1 MASKNDS
8 KRMAAKPAGMRG
20 SARALAGAILVP
32 LLALLVFAAAV
43 PARAQLDTGSIS
55 GVVTDPAGRVVQ
67 GATITATQLDTKAV
81 YTTESSSTGYF
92 VFPALHT
99 GSYQVRIT
107 ASGFKTTVRT
117 GVIVSIGTQTPQNVQ
132 LAVGSQTETVSVTA
146 GAASLETTTSEID
159 DNISPAQVEDL
170 PLQVTGNLRSITS
183 MEFLVPG
190 TVGPG
195 TSSGGSG
202 FQMTKINGGQEEGT
216 DYLVDGITTNRMQ
229 NGSGSVDILTPSV
242 EAVNEFHVSISGLPA
257 NLGRTTGGLANFNSK
272 SGTNQY
278 HGAVY
283 DFYKNSA
290 FDANNWFNNGYLAET
305 SPSNVAVRNSLQR
318 SPDTKNDYGVSLGG
332 PVRIPHVFNGSDK
345 TFFFFSWEQLRYNTG
360 SAVTSILPTPAEL
373 GGNGSYF
380 DFTSTLG
387 GVIPGASD
395 ACNSTLYY
403 GEIFD
408 PATETTNNGVSCR
421 QPFSVNGQLNE
432 IPIGRE
438 SQVAQAVLKYLP
450 QPNLT
455 GAGTNNFVYDTQDS
469 LAQTVYS
476 VRLDQNLSANHKI
489 WGFYNSRENTDQG
502 NGLNLPPPIN
512 SGGGGSVD
520 QLGKLFRLGWDWVLS
535 PSWVNS
541 LTIGTNRSNNY
552 NKSRAANM
560 NTNWDSQ
567 LGITNGS
574 GPVFPGFIFVGSPY
588 PSFGENIYSQDVDNT
603 IALNDIV
610 HWQHG
615 AHSFMFGGEAQYHQY
630 SFISKIGGT
639 CSGTS
644 GCFTFWDNQT
654 ASDTTYWGQDGN
666 SFAAFLIGQ
675 AGTANAIKQI
685 HAPRWIARYS
695 ALFAQDDWKVRP
707 NLTLNLGFRWS
718 YDTPRHEAE
727 GDTTNFSPTTP
738 NIGAAGTLGAL
749 VFAGK
754 GTGRN
759 GNVGET
765 WASIYYKDFSPRVG
779 FAWDPFA
786 DHRIVLRGN
795 GGIYYG
801 PLVYADFGQG
811 TMQGFTQNQTLFSG
825 DPLSGP
831 QLDGGLPL
839 LTDTPN
845 LDPTQSNG
853 QAVDYVGATN
863 GRPAM
868 VSTWTLESQVEIT
881 PNLYF
886 SLGYLGNHATH
897 LHGLI
902 DYPNDIPLNDL
913 SMGTCL
919 WWWAVAP
926 CPNGFNSPPIQP
938 YTGFSCAS
946 GCTWGISEPVEQAL
960 RPYPQYGYI
969 NQDSYLQNVGQ
980 SSYDALTAKL
990 ERRFHNGF
998 QLLASYTFSKT
1009 LTDADA
1015 IQPYYSTLQNQG
1027 GTQNPYDHKAEKA
1040 VSNEDI
1046 PNNVVVSYLYALPIG
1061 RGQKLLSSVPK
1072 PVNDFLIGG
1081 WRISGVQRYLGG
1093 QPISFFGANGIP
1105 GFDNGI
1111 RPNRVSGQATRR
1123 SGPFNPFSFVNDGN
1137 SSYDHNSGACTTGY
1151 WNCAAFADP
1160 NPNPGINVPYVFG
1173 DMPRNSSDIRGFAFY
1188 DEDFGI
1194 NKTFPIHEGI
1204 SAEFRGELFNAF
1216 NRHVFNKPD
1225 SGVQDTNFGQVG
1237 STLLGPRNIQFVLR
1251 INY

>member
-1 MASKNDS
+1 MAS
-8 KRMAAKPAGMRG
+8 R
-20 SARALAGAILVP
+20 RALNSIHAGLERMCRVARTSAVLLPV
-32 LLALLVFAAAV
+32 LALFVLVCAV
-43 PARAQLDTGSIS
+43 PARAQLDTGSIT
-55 GVVTDPAGRVVQ
+55 GVVTDPSGSVVQ
-67 GATITATQLDTKAV
+67 GATITATQQATQTT
-81 YTTESSSTGYF
+81 YTTQSSSTGSF
-92 VFPALHT
+92 VFPSLHT
-99 GSYQVRIT
+99 GTYVVKVS
-107 ASGFKTTVRT
+107 AHGFKTTIHN
-117 GVIVSIGTQTPQNVQ
+117 GVVVSIGAQTPQNIR
-132 LAVGSQTETVSVTA
+132 LAVGSATETINVTA
-146 GAASLETTTSEID
+146 GATSLETTTSEID
-159 DNISPAQVEDL
+159 ANITPQQVEDL
-170 PLQVTGNLRSITS
+170 PLAVTGNLRSITS

-216 DYLVDGITTNRMQ
+216 DYLVDGITTNRME

-257 NLGRTTGGLANFNSK
+257 DLGRTTGGIANFNSK
-272 SGTNQY
+272 SGTNRY

-283 DFYKNSA
+283 DFYKNAA

-305 SPSNVAVRNSLQR
+305 PATDAAVRDSLQR
-318 SPDTKNDYGVSLGG
+318 PADTKNDYGISLGG
-332 PVRIPHVFNGSDK
+332 PIYVPHVFNGHDK
-345 TFFFFSWEQLRYNTG
+345 SFFFFSWEQLRYNTG
-360 SAVTSILPTPAEL
+360 SAVTSLIPTPAEL
-373 GGNGSYF
+373 GSNGSYF

-408 PATETTNNGVSCR
+408 PSTEVNNNGTSCR
-421 QPFSVNGQLNE
+421 TPFMVNGQLNE
-432 IPIGRE
+432 IPISEE
-438 SQVAQAVLKYLP
+438 SQVAKAVLQYLP

-455 GAGTNNFVYDTQDS
+455 GGGTNNFVYDTTDS

-476 VRLDQNLSANHKI
+476 IRIDQNLGEKNKI

-502 NGLNLPPPIN
+502 NGLNLPPPLT
-512 SGGGGSVD
+512 SGGGGKVN
-520 QLGKLFRLGWDWVLS
+520 QLGKLFRMGWDWILS
-535 PSWVNS
+535 PTVVNS

-552 NKSRAANM
+552 NLSRAANLGHD
-560 NTNWDSQ
+560 WDSE
-567 LGITNGS
+567 LNIANGS
-574 GPVFPGFIFVGSPY
+574 GPVFPGFVFIGSPY
-588 PSFGENIYSQDVDNT
+588 PGFGQNIDSQDVDNT
-603 IALNDIV
+603 LALNDIV

-630 SFISKIGGT
+630 SFVSKIGGT

-685 HAPRWIARYS
+685 HAPRWIAHS
-695 ALFAQDDWKVRP
+695 GAIFAQDDWRVRP
-707 NLTLNLGFRWS
+707 NLTLNLGVRWS

-727 GDTTNFSPTTP
+727 GDTTNFSPTAP
-738 NIGAAGTLGAL
+738 NPGAAGTPGAL
-749 VFAGK
+749 VFAGV

-759 GNVGET
+759 GNTGET
-765 WASIYYKDFSPRVG
+765 WASTYYKDFSPRVG
-779 FAWDPFA
+779 FAWEPFS
-786 DHRIVLRGN
+786 DHHMVLRGN

-811 TMQGFTQNQTLFSG
+811 TLQGFTQNQTLLSG

-831 QLDGGLPL
+831 QVDAGLPV

-845 LDPTQSNG
+845 LDPTQSNSQG
-853 QAVDYVGATN
+853 VDYVASSN

-868 VSTWTLESQVEIT
+868 VSTWTLEDQIEIN

-897 LHGLI
+897 LHGLV

-919 WWWAVAP
+919 LWWAVAP
-926 CPNGFNSPPIQP
+926 CPNGFSSPPIQP
-938 YTGFSCAS
+938 YAGFSCAS

-969 NQDSYLQNVGQ
+969 NMDSYLQNVGQ

-998 QLLASYTFSKT
+998 NILASYTFSKT

-1046 PNNVVVSYLYALPIG
+1046 PNNFVVSYLYALPVGHG
-1061 RGQKLLSSVPK
+1061 RKFLANIPK
-1072 PVNDFLIGG
+1072 PVSDYVIGG

-1093 QPISFFGANGIP
+1093 QPISFWGANGIP

-1111 RPNRVSGQATRR
+1111 RPNRVANQTARR
-1123 SGPFNPFSFVNDGN
+1123 SGSFNPFAFVNDGN
-1137 SSYDHNSGACTTGY
+1137 TSYDHSSGACTTGY
-1151 WNCAAFADP
+1151 WNCSAFADP

-1173 DMPRNSSDIRGFAFY
+1173 NMPRNSADIRSFAFY
-1188 DEDFGI
+1188 DEDLGI
-1194 NKTFPIHEGI
+1194 NKTFPIREGVN
-1204 SAEFRGELFNAF
+1204 AEFRGELFNAF
-1216 NRHVFNKPD
+1216 NRHVFSKPD
-1225 SGVQDTNFGQVG
+1225 SGVQDTNFGQIG
-1237 STLLGPRNIQFVLR
+1237 GTLLGPRNIQFVLR
-1251 INY
+1251 ITY